1 MEQTFGM
8 NIIRSFFATLD
19 RAVYGF
25 VSSLYELITELANA
39 TIIGQGAIEDLYT
52 RIYTLLGIFML
63 FKITFSFINYI
74 INPDSFTD
82 KAKGVQNLVRNI
94 ILVLILII
102 ITPYLFY
109 QLNRIQRAIL
119 NDEIIPKFIMGIS
132 TDETQGRLK
141 NQFQMSDECG
151 SKFATAASDGDFI
164 ALSVLKP
171 FYQLETSTSD
181 IPNGYCA
188 TGIVKPSTYLKKDI
202 FNKDRLMED
211 TYLVDYKF
219 FLSTVVGIVVVL
231 IFVSF
236 CFDIA
241 VRSVKMAFLE
251 MIAPVPI
258 MSFIDPAS
266 GKNGLLAKYAK
277 QVGATWSSLFIR
289 LIALFFAIH
298 IISIIDFAE
307 ITQGTKHGIL
317 FPLFIILGALIF
329 AKQIPKLIETLFPLL
344 KLGGLQLN
352 PFKRVANDALGGK
365 QVLGAAAGAAGIGIG
380 AAAFAGNK
388 LWNLKN
394 FNKNRLVKA
403 ENELEEAR
411 KVEKD
416 RLDRGLD
423 TTLASRRVWD
433 AMERVSQAQARYNRQ
448 EAFVGDMRLKID
460 KAKDK
465 LGLAIDDSTTDSI
478 RKAMHGAGEVAKAT
492 TKGVADAINSAT
504 AAAKEGYKQGSNVK
518 FHPLDIGT
526 KASKERD
533 YRAEYG
539 LDDRILDRAT
549 DFFGV
554 KNESGTT
561 SEVKAAIKEQEEILT
576 RINRNIQMMNRSF
589 SDLTTR
595 MGPSEFARAVKM
607 NADGSY
613 AIKTGYAGPYLNDLK
628 SIISQMNTLES
639 QRLAAT
645 KELKKQEKIRDS
657 KPGASAK

>member
-277 QVGATWSSLFIR
+277 QVFFTWVSLFIR

-329 AKQIPKLIETLFPLL
+329 AKQIPKLIELLIPSL

-352 PFKRVANDALGGK
+352 PFKKVANDAFGGK
-365 QVLGAAAGAAGIGIG
+365 QVLGAAAGVAGIGLG
-380 AAAFAGNK
+380 AASWAGSKIRNGAEDK
-388 LWNLKN
+388 VNNLKKQREIAVERWGESDSRVASLDSRITDAQN
-394 FNKNRLVKA
+394 HLNAVKA
-403 ENELEEAR
+403 RRTARMNNIRGTLHIDEIAFSPVTNSMKELA
-411 KVEKD
+411 
-416 RLDRGLD
+416 RGL
-423 TTLASRRVWD
+423 TQ
-433 AMERVSQAQARYNRQ
+433 M
-448 EAFVGDMRLKID
+448 
-460 KAKDK
+460 KD
-465 LGLAIDDSTTDSI
+465 
-478 RKAMHGAGEVAKAT
+478 
-492 TKGVADAINSAT
+492 
-504 AAAKEGYKQGSNVK
+504 AAKIAYKQGESQK
-518 FHPLDIGT
+518 FSPIGVG
-526 KASKERD
+526 KESSKQRD
-533 YRAEYG
+533 YKDKYSFGNRVA
-539 LDDRILDRAT
+539 DTAT
-549 DFFGV
+549 DFFGI

-561 SEVKAAIKEQEEILT
+561 SKTKEDIKAQEQIIAALQQNLT
-576 RINRNIQMMNRSF
+576 MMNSSF
-589 SDLTTR
+589 SDLYSRVGAEEASRMLTRNQTTG
-595 MGPSEFARAVKM
+595 MFEFNTSYDVAAAQARGVR
-607 NADGSY
+607 GSDI
-613 AIKTGYAGPYLNDLK
+613 ANIK
-628 SIISQMNTLES
+628 SILSQIADATTA
-639 QRLAAT
+639 QQAAQ
-645 KELKKQEKIRDS
+645 KELNRLQRIRDS
-657 KPGASAK
+657 RPGSSSGSGAAA